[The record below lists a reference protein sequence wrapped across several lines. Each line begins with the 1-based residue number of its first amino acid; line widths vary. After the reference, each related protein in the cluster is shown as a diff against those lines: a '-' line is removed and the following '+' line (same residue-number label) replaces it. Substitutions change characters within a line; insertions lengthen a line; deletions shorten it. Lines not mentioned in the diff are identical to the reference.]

1 MAQRSRRNIAS
12 SVRGLARS
20 RRAGK
25 PGAKSDPDTQASD
38 TQASDGTSP
47 DEAAPE
53 EDSAAPAAAPPEEAA
68 SSANENGGD
77 SAETADGASGGG
89 AKKQAKRTSAA
100 KSPAKKVLA
109 KKPAGRKADADDS
122 AITNT
127 ATTNAAA
134 TNGRA
139 ATAKTGSNGGSAN
152 GKAGTGNGNGRA
164 GRTGAATDGKAAT
177 AAKTA
182 TAGKATTNGKAA
194 NGKAPAGTATT
205 DGKAAT
211 AGKATAGKATNGKAP
226 AGTATTDGKAT
237 ADDNTPTTELPAVTD
252 GEAPAKAIPEAAVGR
267 MAVYLRVLS
276 SMQEQGT
283 ATVSSEELSAS
294 AGVNS
299 AKLRKDL
306 SYIGSYGT
314 RGVGYEV
321 EVLIGQI
328 ERTLGLNKQ
337 QRVAVAGIG
346 NLGHALANYGGF
358 PGRGF
363 PVEALFDI
371 DPDLI
376 GVPVGGLPVS
386 HLDDIPEVCAEREIS
401 IGVIATPP
409 TAAQTVCDRLV
420 AGGVQCIL
428 NFAPVVLQV
437 PDHIEVRKVDL
448 AVELQ
453 ILSFHVAR
461 RADGQVNGQAA
472 EAEATDAASAVVPS

>member
-1 MAQRSRRNIAS
+1 MAQRGRRNLAS

-20 RRAGK
+20 RKAAKDAPKDPAKDAGTAA
-25 PGAKSDPDTQASD
+25 GADDT
-38 TQASDGTSP
+38 
-47 DEAAPE
+47 
-53 EDSAAPAAAPPEEAA
+53 DSTAE
-68 SSANENGGD
+68 SANQ
-77 SAETADGASGGG
+77 ADA
-89 AKKQAKRTSAA
+89 TTE
-100 KSPAKKVLA
+100 PAP
-109 KKPAGRKADADDS
+109 KKPARTRRTSGPTK
-122 AITNT
+122 
-127 ATTNAAA
+127 AAA
-134 TNGRA
+134 A
-139 ATAKTGSNGGSAN
+139 QKDAKDA
-152 GKAGTGNGNGRA
+152 
-164 GRTGAATDGKAAT
+164 KAAK
-177 AAKTA
+177 APDGVPAK
-182 TAGKATTNGKAA
+182 NDAA
-194 NGKAPAGTATT
+194 NGAAKNGAPKNGSAGN
-205 DGKAAT
+205 GS
-211 AGKATAGKATNGKAP
+211 AGNGSAKSSSTRSGQARNGKKPEALE
-226 AGTATTDGKAT
+226 
-237 ADDNTPTTELPAVTD
+237 DNTPTTELPAVTD

-276 SMQEQGT
+276 SMQEQGGT
-283 ATVSSEELSAS
+283 TVSSEELSAA

-337 QRVAVAGIG
+337 QRVAVVGIG

-437 PDHIEVRKVDL
+437 PEHIEVRKVDL

-461 RADGQVNGQAA
+461 RADSTVNGQAVGTEEKDA
-472 EAEATDAASAVVPS
+472 EDTVVSS

>member
-20 RRAGK
+20 RRAN
-25 PGAKSDPDTQASD
+25 KSGQNSEPATEGTPATEDGPAG
-38 TQASDGTSP
+38 GTSSEDP
-47 DEAAPE
+47 ASTGAEELPVASS
-53 EDSAAPAAAPPEEAA
+53 EDSASPDGTVSPEDRPVAEAPV
-68 SSANENGGD
+68 STANTPSTGNG
-77 SAETADGASGGG
+77 AADGAVSGDGAAAVGG
-89 AKKQAKRTSAA
+89 AKKRARSTAA
-100 KSPAKKVLA
+100 KKGPAKKVLGNGKTA
-109 KKPAGRKADADDS
+109 AGKSTGKPAADGEATDDGKPADGKPAADGKTAGRK
-122 AITNT
+122 TT
-127 ATTNAAA
+127 ATAA
-134 TNGRA
+134 
-139 ATAKTGSNGGSAN
+139 SN
-152 GKAGTGNGNGRA
+152 
-164 GRTGAATDGKAAT
+164 GKAAT
-177 AAKTA
+177 PKSAADGKPA
-182 TAGKATTNGKAA
+182 TTGKAAA
-194 NGKAPAGTATT
+194 NGKPAAGAKTNGERTAGTRTT
-205 DGKAAT
+205 GAKAAT
-211 AGKATAGKATNGKAP
+211 AF
-226 AGTATTDGKAT
+226 
-237 ADDNTPTTELPAVTD
+237 DDNTPTTELPAVTD
-252 GEAPAKAIPEAAVGR
+252 GEAPVKAIPEAAVGR

-276 SMQEQGT
+276 SMQEQGST
-283 ATVSSEELSAS
+283 RVSSEELSAA

-437 PDHIEVRKVDL
+437 PEHIEVRKVDL

-472 EAEATDAASAVVPS
+472 GAEATDASSAVVPS